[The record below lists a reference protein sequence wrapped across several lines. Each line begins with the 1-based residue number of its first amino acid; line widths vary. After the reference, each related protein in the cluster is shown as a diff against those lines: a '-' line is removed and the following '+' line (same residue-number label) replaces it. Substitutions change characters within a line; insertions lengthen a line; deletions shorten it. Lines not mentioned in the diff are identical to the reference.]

1 MSRLFGLLALALLMF
16 LLVSLPAATSGAPL
30 SMLLGFL
37 MLAAF
42 ACGKLGNR
50 IGLPGIT
57 GYLLA
62 GLALGPSCFGV
73 LKQEAIA
80 DLTLINSFALTLIA
94 LTAGGEVNLGRIRK
108 RLASFLLIT
117 STQVVLTFSGVLLSM
132 LAALHFFQGV
142 FSLGF
147 IGLFA
152 VSALFAVTAISTS
165 PSATVAVIVETR
177 AKGPLSE
184 LVLGITIVKD
194 ILVIVAFA
202 LTLGAAGQTL
212 GQNLAGRTQPD
223 LLARLSWE
231 IGGSILFGLALG
243 MGIIAYMRYVSAE
256 ITLFIIGL
264 SFCASTASQSIH
276 LHALLVCM
284 VAGLAVNNLSRRGED
299 FIRAIEKGS
308 LPLYVIFFAIAG
320 ASINL
325 EILSSGWKLV
335 AILVAS
341 RIFFFWLGTS
351 AGAAM
356 ARERPEIKQNLWLG
370 FITQAGITLGIA
382 VVVAENFGAL
392 GVVFKNLVIG
402 AVAIFE
408 LVGPVAFK
416 FALGRAGEI
425 PRKRRP
431 SAR

>member
-16 LLVSLPAATSGAPL
+16 LLVSLPAAPGGAPL

-108 RLASFLLIT
+108 RLVSFLLIT
-117 STQVVLTFSGVLLSM
+117 STQVVLTFSGVLLLM
-132 LAALHFFQGV
+132 LAALHFFHEV

-147 IGLFA
+147 KGLLA

-165 PSATVAVIVETR
+165 PSATIAVIVETR

-202 LTLGAAGQTL
+202 LTLGAAGQIL
-212 GQNLAGRTQPD
+212 GQNLTDTAQPD

-256 ITLFIIGL
+256 MTLFIIGL
-264 SFCASTASQSIH
+264 SFCSSTASQA
-276 LHALLVCM
+276 LHFNALLVCM
-284 VAGLAVNNLSRRGED
+284 VAGLVVNNLSRRGED

-392 GVVFKNLVIG
+392 GAVFKNLVIG

-425 PRKRRP
+425 PHKGRP
-431 SAR
+431 VAR